1 VACVPPRTPLSSPVA
16 RTLSIVIPAYNE
28 ARRLPATLER
38 ILDYYQGRDELL
50 EILVSDDGSTDDT
63 ARVVQDFARRHPVV
77 QLLAHDRNRGKGA
90 VVRDGMLAA
99 RGDVVLFSDADLA
112 TPIEEIEKFWA
123 HLEAGA
129 QVVIASR
136 ALPGAE
142 VVKYQ
147 PWYRKASGPIL
158 RLLLHFFGIAG
169 IRDTQCGFKAF
180 RREVVEPVFSRQTI
194 EDFGFDLEIL
204 YLAHRLGYRIVE
216 VPVRWVDNEDSRVRF
231 FRDSLRILRDM
242 VLIRFKRYSWP
253 GERPGA

>member
-1 VACVPPRTPLSSPVA
+1 MVTS
-16 RTLSIVIPAYNE
+16 LSIVIPAYNE
-28 ARRLPATLER
+28 ARRLPASLER
-38 ILDYYQGRDELL
+38 ILAYYADRDELL
-50 EILVSDDGSTDDT
+50 EIVVSDDGSTDGTPD
-63 ARVVQDFARRHPVV
+63 VVREFAAGHPQVR
-77 QLLAHDRNRGKGA
+77 LLEHGRNRGKGA
-90 VVRDGMLAA
+90 AVRDGMFAA
-99 RGDVVLFSDADLA
+99 RGDVILFSDADLA
-112 TPIEEIEKFWA
+112 TPIEEMEKFWP

-129 QVVIASR
+129 HVVIASR

-158 RLLLHFFGIAG
+158 RFFLHFFGIAG

-180 RREVVEPVFSRQTI
+180 RREVVEPIFSRQTI

-216 VPVRWVDNEDSRVRF
+216 VPVRWIDNEDTRVRF

-242 VLIRFKRYSWP
+242 ILIRFKRYSWP
-253 GERPGA
+253 GEGGGA